1 MAQWKYVTWQ
11 EYTVSYFSVAS
22 EYSDLI
28 YTNIQIYTYI
38 CRCIYIY
45 TNTNA
50 YIYIYIYIHGYVFRP
65 SQHSS
70 VWLRLTSREQLMSS
84 ECSKHQVE
92 AYIIY
97 QEAYIIWCHLW
108 YTSVKWWYLVSKF
121 WFFGLLVGERA
132 KNDPKWQKIL
142 SVVLHI
148 SRFITWLLFVIH

>member
-1 MAQWKYVTWQ
+1 MLHDKNTQ
-11 EYTVSYFSVAS
+11 SVPFQLHQNI
-22 EYSDLI
+22 LI
-28 YTNIQIYTYI
+28 IFIQIYKYIHTYADVYTFI
-38 CRCIYIY
+38 LIQMHIYLF
-45 TNTNA
+45 
-50 YIYIYIYIHGYVFRP
+50 IHGYVFRP

-97 QEAYIIWCHLW
+97 QEAYIIWCHML
-108 YTSVKWWYLVSKF
+108 YRSVKWWYLVSKF
-121 WFFGLLVGERA
+121 WFFELLVGERA

>member
-1 MAQWKYVTWQ
+1 MLHDKNTQ
-11 EYTVSYFSVAS
+11 SVPFQLHQNI
-22 EYSDLI
+22 LI
-28 YTNIQIYTYI
+28 VFIQIYKYVHTFADV
-38 CRCIYIY
+38 Y
-45 TNTNA
+45 TFILIQMH
-50 YIYIYIYIHGYVFRP
+50 IYIYIYIHGYVFRP